1 MLPAWLP
8 WSLRVTW
15 ISAAQPALADSCP
28 MPAQGGARVR
38 VGLKVRLRVRLKVR
52 LTVRLGLGFGL
63 GL

>member
-1 MLPAWLP
+1 M
-8 WSLRVTW
+8 RVTW

-52 LTVRLGLGFGL
+52 LRVRVPSVHAFMIR
-63 GL
+63 